1 VLEEK
6 TMQLVALALSVLIAI
21 LGALSFVAP
30 VRALT
35 IARAFESPGRLYA
48 LAAIRLV
55 LGVVFFLAGPGSR
68 EPEVLRILG
77 ILIGA
82 VGIITPFVG
91 LDRQRR
97 LLNWW
102 SARGLAFQRTWAAV
116 GFAFGLFLV
125 YAVAPF

>member
-1 VLEEK
+1 
-6 TMQLVALALSVLIAI
+6 MRFIAFALSVSVAI
-21 LGALSFVAP
+21 LGAVSFVAP
-30 VRALT
+30 TRALD
-35 IARAFESPGRLYA
+35 IARAFDSPGGLYA

-55 LGVVFFLAGPGSR
+55 LGVVLFFAGPSSR

-77 ILIGA
+77 ILIGV
-82 VGIITPFVG
+82 VGILTPFVG
-91 LDRQRR
+91 VERQRR

-102 SARGLAFQRTWAAV
+102 SARGLGFQRAWAAV

>member
-1 VLEEK
+1 
-6 TMQLVALALSVLIAI
+6 MQIVALALSVLMAL

-30 VRALT
+30 VRALD
-35 IARAFESPGRLYA
+35 IARVFDRPSGLYA

-55 LGVVFFLAGPGSR
+55 VGVVLFLAAPGSR
-68 EPEVLRILG
+68 QPGVLRILG
-77 ILIGA
+77 ILIGVA
-82 VGIITPFVG
+82 GIITPFVG

-102 SARGLAFQRTWAAV
+102 SARGLGFQRGWAAV